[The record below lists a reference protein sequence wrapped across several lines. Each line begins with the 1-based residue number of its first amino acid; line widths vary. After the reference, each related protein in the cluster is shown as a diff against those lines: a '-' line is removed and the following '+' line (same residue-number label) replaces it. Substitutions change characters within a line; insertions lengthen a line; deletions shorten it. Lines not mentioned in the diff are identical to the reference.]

1 MDCCECKTIKLR
13 VERNENLSKQNT
25 SFRAAAVLATL
36 CSQTPGGP
44 TARADPEPRSRA
56 TGKSL
61 PHQSDK
67 SLLTELTEYCTV
79 CLGKMFPET

>member
-36 CSQTPGGP
+36 CGQIPGGA
-44 TARADPEPRSRA
+44 TARADPKPRSRA

-61 PHQSDK
+61 PHQSGK
-67 SLLTELTEYCTV
+67 SLLTELTEYFSQKPRKPNNV
-79 CLGKMFPET
+79 